1 MKFREYINEGVK
13 NYKTL
18 VNMIAVVSHKKDLDY
33 IIGVVENSF
42 EKKLINDREYK
53 KLQQEIKILKKGI
66 TL

>member
-1 MKFREYINEGVK
+1 MKFKEYLKEDVK

-33 IIGVVENSF
+33 IVNVVEKSF
-42 EKKLINDREYK
+42 KKKLITDKEYK
-53 KLQQEIKILKKGI
+53 KLQKELRELKKGL